1 MFNRFIPISKRK
13 SNTDL
18 EISIKLINFYG
29 FMDDYFSYKFSF
41 TFFVWMP
48 KNKENQNNI
57 SSHSTNNKHKCMFE
71 LTHTD
76 NKES

>member
-1 MFNRFIPISKRK
+1 
-13 SNTDL
+13 
-18 EISIKLINFYG
+18 
-29 FMDDYFSYKFSF
+29 MDDYFSYKFSF